1 MFGRTIRRL
10 APHSIQVVAM
20 SVTILSTFGIVPMT
34 ASASGSHTVPTCLH
48 NQLVVAVA
56 WDEPPAAGS
65 NGIPFLIANIS
76 KTSCSIQGFPEL
88 NISPDRYK
96 KRSLKV
102 LNGGGG
108 LFARLRPH
116 LVIIKPGEDASFGL
130 GFGDGS
136 NQQDPS
142 GAPCMTQD
150 VEVGL
155 PVRVNEIA
163 ENYETP
169 LTFNFCDADF
179 QVEVTPFESGP
190 LPRLT

>member
-1 MFGRTIRRL
+1 
-10 APHSIQVVAM
+10 VA
-20 SVTILSTFGIVPMT
+20 ILSTFGMVPLT
-34 ASASGSHTVPTCLH
+34 ASASDSHTVPTCFH

-76 KTSCSIQGFPEL
+76 KTSCSIDGFPKL

-96 KRSLKV
+96 KRSLEV

-108 LFARLRPH
+108 LFARMRPH
-116 LVIIKPGEDASFGL
+116 LVIIKPGEDASFGI

-136 NQQDPS
+136 NQEDPS

-169 LTFNFCDADF
+169 LTFNFCNADF
-179 QVEVTPFESGP
+179 QVQVTPFESAP
-190 LPRLT
+190 LPRPN